1 MAAGMVRAAGIAMS
15 VVLFTDP
22 AMAPRPVVEGTCS
35 AGGLYRQMLPLWRR
49 LATVVQGGWPDR
61 DPRSRSSASSVEVG
75 GVESSRRAGGVNNA
89 GTIRWYLGAS
99 AVDALVYRVS
109 EVKTLFRSDASNG
122 DALGRRS
129 TS

>member
-22 AMAPRPVVEGTCS
+22 AMAPRPAVEETCS
-35 AGGLYRQMLPLWRR
+35 AGGLHRQMLPLWHR

-75 GVESSRRAGGVNNA
+75 GVESIRRAGGVNDA
-89 GTIRWYLGAS
+89 VCRWYLGAS

-109 EVKTLFRSDASNG
+109 EVKTLFRSSASNG

-129 TS
+129 PS